1 MLPAAFHHLAIQV
14 RDLAR
19 AERFY
24 TGVLGLTVAR
34 RWPWPAEEHGRTGE
48 RALWLALAP
57 SKSVPPSPPN
67 TPTHASGAPGTLP
80 DALLSAGFLA
90 LEACDGEGGKPGE
103 SPARPF
109 KDPAPGLHLVA
120 LRIAGS
126 ERAAWEEL
134 FAARGVPV
142 VHRSRWTL
150 YVQDPEGNRVGL
162 SHHPDD
168 P

>member
-1 MLPAAFHHLAIQV
+1 MRPTGFHHLAIQV
-14 RDLAR
+14 HDLAR

-24 TGVLGLTVAR
+24 TGVLGLTVVR

-48 RALWLALAP
+48 RALWLSLAP
-57 SKSVPPSPPN
+57 PKSVPPPPG
-67 TPTHASGAPGTLP
+67 GAPAHPTGALGTLP
-80 DALLSAGFLA
+80 DAQLAAGFLA
-90 LEACDGEGGKPGE
+90 LEASEGE
-103 SPARPF
+103 PAAHPF
-109 KDPAPGLHLVA
+109 KDPSAGLHLLA
-120 LRIAGS
+120 LRIDAS

-134 FAARGVPV
+134 LTTRGVPV